1 MVGCKGGVEVVPFA
15 VGPGGPDE
23 MSLGEPVGPGT
34 MLCRLGGAVEM
45 TNGEGAV
52 AFAVDVRLPR
62 VVFETIW
69 RRRGACAYKWMSEL
83 VRMHMGSQLAHSE
96 PGLFRQHFF
105 DSIGKARS
113 LKQRPVSN
121 TYGKCRPGNES

>member
-15 VGPGGPDE
+15 LGPGGPVAMSPGEPVGPRGPDVMTLGEPVGPGGPDE

-45 TNGEGAV
+45 TNGDGAV

-62 VVFETIW
+62 VAFETIW
-69 RRRGACAYKWMSEL
+69 RRRGAC
-83 VRMHMGSQLAHSE
+83 
-96 PGLFRQHFF
+96 
-105 DSIGKARS
+105 I
-113 LKQRPVSN
+113 
-121 TYGKCRPGNES
+121 